1 MTVKELI
8 EDLRKVEDQ
17 SRVVILQKDSCG
29 NGYSPGLGAWEGWY
43 EAESTWRGDC
53 PHPDDV
59 ESGEVE
65 LSDQAVKAVILYP
78 VS

>member
-1 MTVKELI
+1 MTVAELI
-8 EDLRKVEDQ
+8 EMLKGFESD
-17 SRVVILQKDSCG
+17 RVVVMQKDSEG

-43 EAESTWRGDC
+43 EAESTWRGEC